1 MVILLLSPIA
11 CALVTTSILIV
22 TFYSGRWWGM
32 KMTMNCIE
40 DKMKEYEQKELEK
53 SRRDLQWYGSESE

>member
-1 MVILLLSPIA
+1 MVTIPFTPLA

-32 KMTMNCIE
+32 KMTMNRIE
-40 DKMKEYEQKELEK
+40 EEMKEYE
-53 SRRDLQWYGSESE
+53 

>member
-32 KMTMNCIE
+32 KMTM
-40 DKMKEYEQKELEK
+40 DPYRKSGELPSHLTRHSFILYRADAAEI
-53 SRRDLQWYGSESE
+53 